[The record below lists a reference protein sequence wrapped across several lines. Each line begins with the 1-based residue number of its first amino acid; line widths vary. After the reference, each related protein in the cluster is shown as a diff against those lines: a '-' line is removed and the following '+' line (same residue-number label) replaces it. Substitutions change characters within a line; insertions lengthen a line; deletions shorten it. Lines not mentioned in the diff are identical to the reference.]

1 MRLLRERRAAG
12 FMMITIKIP
21 ESLIDDLVDA
31 NLISAFDVDDKA
43 KIAAVLERLIRVS
56 SSPEKTE

>member
-1 MRLLRERRAAG
+1 
-12 FMMITIKIP
+12 
-21 ESLIDDLVDA
+21 VDA

-56 SSPEKTE
+56 ASPEKTE